1 MPLDE
6 KQTLPNKPI
15 YEGPPLAKFTLKY
28 VYDLLNFNF
37 HILGKPKNI
46 LNRQLLTFE
55 LPLEIFI
62 SLSNLRDKHFARG
75 YPNGKKCSHLQM
87 DIFCHFKFCHDR
99 KNHFIMHFQFQHFR
113 KTVLY

>member
-28 VYDLLNFNF
+28 VYDLLNFNC

-46 LNRQLLTFE
+46 LYRQLLTF
-55 LPLEIFI
+55 
-62 SLSNLRDKHFARG
+62 
-75 YPNGKKCSHLQM
+75 
-87 DIFCHFKFCHDR
+87 
-99 KNHFIMHFQFQHFR
+99 
-113 KTVLY
+113 